1 MKRREFITLLGGA
14 AGAWPLAARGQQS
27 AMPVV
32 GFLNSG
38 SPVAF
43 GHVVSAF
50 RQGLAEAGYVEHR
63 NVGIEYRWAEGQ
75 VDRLPAFARELVR
88 AQVAVICAGSPPAAL
103 AAKAAST
110 TIPIVFTSGED
121 PIKLGLVASYNRP
134 GGNVT
139 GVALLID
146 VLSAK
151 RLGLLREI
159 VPATTL
165 IAVLLNPTWA
175 TFDTQLKDVQE
186 AARAVGQQ
194 IQVLRA
200 NTEREIDAAFDT
212 AKEVRASAMMV
223 GRSTRCT
230 ADDLRPARIHG
241 CRWPDELRNE
251 LYRGISPGRRLQR
264 QNFGRRETG
273 RAAGCAI
280 SQVRAADQPQ
290 GRQVARAHLPAWIAC
305 HRRRGDR
312 VKRRN
317 FITMLG
323 GAAAAWPLAASAQQS
338 KMPLIGFLHI
348 ASLETRRNQVVSFNQ
363 GLKDSGYIEGQNV
376 AIQYRWAENQNDRLP
391 GLATDLVRDQVD
403 VIAGLSTPS
412 VLAAKNAT
420 TTIPIVFLTNGDPVK
435 FGLVDS
441 LNRP

>member
-1 MKRREFITLLGGA
+1 M
-14 AGAWPLAARGQQS
+14 
-27 AMPVV
+27 
-32 GFLNSG
+32 
-38 SPVAF
+38 
-43 GHVVSAF
+43 
-50 RQGLAEAGYVEHR
+50 
-63 NVGIEYRWAEGQ
+63 
-75 VDRLPAFARELVR
+75 DRLPAFARELVR

-121 PIKLGLVASYNRP
+121 SIKLGLVASYNRP

-223 GRSTRCT
+223 GPSTFFT
-230 ADDLRPARIHG
+230 V
-241 CRWPDELRNE
+241 
-251 LYRGISPGRRLQR
+251 
-264 QNFGRRETG
+264 RREQIVG
-273 RAAGCAI
+273 LAARDALPTIYGQREFMAVGGLM
-280 SQVRAADQPQ
+280 SYGTSFTDAY
-290 GRQVARAHLPAWIAC
+290 RQAGVYSGKI
-305 HRRRGDR
+305 
-312 VKRRN
+312 
-317 FITMLG
+317 LG
-323 GAAAAWPLAASAQQS
+323 GARPAELPVVQSA
-338 KMPLIGFLHI
+338 KFELLINLKV
-348 ASLETRRNQVVSFNQ
+348 ARSL
-363 GLKDSGYIEGQNV
+363 GLTFP
-376 AIQYRWAENQNDRLP
+376 P
-391 GLATDLVRDQVD
+391 GLLAIADE
-403 VIAGLSTPS
+403 VIE
-412 VLAAKNAT
+412 
-420 TTIPIVFLTNGDPVK
+420 
-435 FGLVDS
+435 
-441 LNRP
+441 